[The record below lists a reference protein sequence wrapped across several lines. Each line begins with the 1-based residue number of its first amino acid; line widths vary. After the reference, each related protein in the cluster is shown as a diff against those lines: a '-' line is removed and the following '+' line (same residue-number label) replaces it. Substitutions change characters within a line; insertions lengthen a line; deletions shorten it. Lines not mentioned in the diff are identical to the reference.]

1 MKKVINVLILF
12 ITFLSIIQGADA
24 AGRSAGG
31 FWAFDGGLLESKD
44 EYQDA
49 VSAGDAGLI
58 PVDISY
64 RYYADHITRVDF
76 CHLAVNLV
84 EVVTKQSSSY
94 ILNQKGFSAKTIV
107 FTDTDDGIVS
117 IAASL
122 GIVNGVGNGLFLPD
136 NEITRAEAAAMLRRT
151 ADLLGYHESKP
162 ALTFQDMSSQQEW
175 AKKAVSFITASG
187 IMKGTSNIKFSPR
200 GQCTYTQAYETM
212 WSLFKVL
219 QASKLLLEE
228 KTDGII
234 SDEGNL
240 VLNDGSVITMTA
252 DKGVME
258 TKLYVNGTVADEYAS
273 VYTLSDMIISDNVS
287 ECIRN
292 YTSWEVHGDLFYFS
306 SISGMYSYNYIT
318 KRLTRYADW
327 SVGDFKIYGDK
338 IYILSNKKDEHLWL
352 IGYYTMGCNELGYI
366 TLNGGNYVRTFDL
379 RPLAGVS
386 DGFKNIDW
394 IEADGSVS
402 ISSMVSAGMSRLDI
416 TYYKILPT
424 GFVRVIGYSS
434 DTVYLYDDV
443 IAAIARK
450 QMDVNEALNQGIRND
465 YVVVKGVLT
474 QYRGS
479 EKDVIIPDNLG
490 INKINSAFSDN
501 DSIISVVIPAG
512 VTQLYGAFT
521 ECSNLKSVKLGDG
534 LIFIK
539 DFSFAFCRN
548 LEEINIPNG
557 VTEIGSDAFLACKAL
572 RKIKIP
578 ATVTKIGD
586 EAFRIT
592 ALSSVVIPDSV
603 TSIGAYA
610 FCECSSLESITI
622 PRSVINIGKDIFLDA
637 NPQIYCFKGSTA
649 EEYAIANKLNYVLI
663 EE

>member
-1 MKKVINVLILF
+1 MKKAVHVLIFF
-12 ITFLSIIQGADA
+12 IIFLSIIQGADA

-31 FWAFDGGLLESKD
+31 FWAFDGGLLESMD

-64 RYYADHITRVDF
+64 RYYADHITREDF
-76 CHLAVNLV
+76 CHLTVNLV
-84 EVVTKQSSSY
+84 EIATKQPSSY
-94 ILNQKGFSAKTIV
+94 ILNQKGFSAKTTA

-117 IAASL
+117 MAAAL
-122 GIVNGVGNGLFLPD
+122 GIVNGAGNGLFLPD
-136 NEITRAEAAAMLRRT
+136 NEITRAEAAAMLMRT

-162 ALTFQDMSSQQEW
+162 AITFQDMPSQQEW
-175 AKKAVSFITASG
+175 AKKAVSFISAAG
-187 IMKGTSNIKFSPR
+187 IMKGTSNARFSPM

-212 WSLFKVL
+212 WSLYKVL

-228 KTDGII
+228 KKDGRI
-234 SDEGNL
+234 SEDGNL
-240 VLNDGSVITMTA
+240 DLSDGSFISMTA
-252 DKGVME
+252 DKGVMN
-258 TKLYVNGTVADEYAS
+258 TKLYVNGTVVDEYTS
-273 VYTLSDMIISDNVS
+273 IYTLSDMMISDNVP

-292 YTSWEVHGDLFYFS
+292 YTAWEVHGDLFYFS
-306 SISGMYSYNYIT
+306 SISGMYSYNYVT

-338 IYILSNKKDEHLWL
+338 IYILSNKKEEHLWL
-352 IGYYTMGCNELGYI
+352 IGYYSRGCNELGYI
-366 TLNGGNYVRTFDL
+366 PLDGGNYVQTFDL
-379 RPLAGVS
+379 LPLTGVS
-386 DGFKNIDW
+386 DGYKNIDW

-402 ISSMVSAGMSRLDI
+402 ISSVVSAGMSRLNI
-416 TYYKILPT
+416 TYFKMLPT

-434 DTVYLYDDV
+434 DLVYLYDDV

-450 QMDVNEALNQGIRND
+450 QMDVNEALNQGTMND
-465 YVVVKGVLT
+465 YVIVKGVLT

-479 EKDVIIPDNLG
+479 ETDVTIPDNLG
-490 INKINSAFSDN
+490 INKIKSAFSGN
-501 DSIISVVIPAG
+501 DSIKSVVIPAG

-539 DFSFAFCRN
+539 DFSFAFCHS
-548 LEEINIPNG
+548 LEEINLPRG
-557 VTEIGSDAFLACKAL
+557 VTEIGIDAFLACKTL
-572 RKIKIP
+572 GKIEIP
-578 ATVTKIGD
+578 DTVTKIGD
-586 EAFRIT
+586 GAFRIT

-622 PRSVINIGKDIFLDA
+622 PSSVTDFGKDIFWDA
-637 NPQIYCFKGSTA
+637 NPKIYCFKGSA
-649 EEYAIANKLNYVLI
+649 AQEYAIANKLNYVLI
-663 EE
+663 EK